1 MFKIS
6 DLNELIIKPF
16 PWFLPI
22 FNKWNFNFLKRNSK
36 WKRNFRSK
44 ITFPR
49 NFYFC
54 GVERAPQLRNNFWP
68 INSVIFLVK
77 RKYPPKKKKN
87 KKSTPTFVV
96 CVLEPSTLRLCENIP
111 TCPPFL
117 SAMVPLVGSMDQNV
131 VRFFSTIFPRFF
143 RHPTVELNSGK
154 KFKFIWNILLGQFME
169 RRVKSM
175 NFGHLARPMTKCVDF
190 IDRCRAQSQPNF
202 ISGPK
207 KKKRNRWNGPL
218 VVRWMKNFCA
228 QWMKNRLRFN
238 RLCVDWFRPTH
249 PQIPE
254 KLSPFLLLPLGAF
267 FGHFFFFPPSK
278 DVKRAAQLSKLL
290 RAFRPILFQ
299 SRALNSVGSVFI
311 EGSTWLVTYT
321 QINRPLDDR
330 HHFIHSRIIQLLI

>member
-96 CVLEPSTLRLCENIP
+96 CVCWNHRLCGFVKISRRVRHFCRPWFRYLVRWTRMLFDFFPQFFLVFSNIP
-111 TCPPFL
+111 Q
-117 SAMVPLVGSMDQNV
+117 SSW
-131 VRFFSTIFPRFF
+131 I
-143 RHPTVELNSGK
+143 
-154 KFKFIWNILLGQFME
+154 
-169 RRVKSM
+169 RVKNS
-175 NFGHLARPMTKCVDF
+175 NSFEIFCSANLWSDVSSQWTLDIWHGQW
-190 IDRCRAQSQPNF
+190 QSVSTSSTDVVHNRSQ
-202 ISGPK
+202 ISSRDPK
-207 KKKRNRWNGPL
+207 KKNATVEMAPSLSVEWKIFAPNEWKIGYVSIDCVSIGSGRRI
-218 VVRWMKNFCA
+218 RRYRRSSAHSFCFPSA
-228 QWMKNRLRFN
+228 HFS
-238 RLCVDWFRPTH
+238 D
-249 PQIPE
+249 I
-254 KLSPFLLLPLGAF
+254 
-267 FGHFFFFPPSK
+267 FFFFRLQKTS
-278 DVKRAAQLSKLL
+278 RGQRSCQNYCAHFAQFCSSLVHSTQWD
-290 RAFRPILFQ
+290 LF
-299 SRALNSVGSVFI
+299 S
-311 EGSTWLVTYT
+311 
-321 QINRPLDDR
+321 
-330 HHFIHSRIIQLLI
+330 

>member
-1 MFKIS
+1 M
-6 DLNELIIKPF
+6 
-16 PWFLPI
+16 
-22 FNKWNFNFLKRNSK
+22 
-36 WKRNFRSK
+36 
-44 ITFPR
+44 
-49 NFYFC
+49 
-54 GVERAPQLRNNFWP
+54 
-68 INSVIFLVK
+68 
-77 RKYPPKKKKN
+77 
-87 KKSTPTFVV
+87 

-143 RHPTVELNSGK
+143 KHPTVELNSGK

-207 KKKRNRWNGPL
+207 KKNATVEMAPSLSVEWKIFAPNEWKIGY
-218 VVRWMKNFCA
+218 VSID
-228 QWMKNRLRFN
+228 
-238 RLCVDWFRPTH
+238 CVSIGSGRR
-249 PQIPE
+249 IRRYRR
-254 KLSPFLLLPLGAF
+254 SSFLLLPLGAF

-290 RAFRPILFQ
+290 RAFHPILFQ
-299 SRALNSVGSVFI
+299 SRALNSAGSVFI

>member
-111 TCPPFL
+111 TRPPFL

-131 VRFFSTIFPRFF
+131 VRFFPQFF
-143 RHPTVELNSGK
+143 LVFS
-154 KFKFIWNILLGQFME
+154 NIPQSSWI
-169 RRVKSM
+169 RVKNS
-175 NFGHLARPMTKCVDF
+175 NSFEIFCSANLWSDVSSQWTLNIWHGQW
-190 IDRCRAQSQPNF
+190 QSVSTSSTDVVHNRSQ
-202 ISGPK
+202 ISSRDPK
-207 KKKRNRWNGPL
+207 KKNATVEMAPSLSVEWKIFAPNEWKIGYVSIDCVSIGSGRRI
-218 VVRWMKNFCA
+218 RRYRRSSAHSFCFPSA
-228 QWMKNRLRFN
+228 
-238 RLCVDWFRPTH
+238 
-249 PQIPE
+249 
-254 KLSPFLLLPLGAF
+254 
-267 FGHFFFFPPSK
+267 HFSDIFFFPASK